1 MGDASWS
8 LVDVTAPA
16 DDAELVSDAL
26 WAMGVVAIEE
36 FVRPD
41 GTVTLRTSMGD
52 DPVGFVTRVHTA
64 FPGLG
69 VSIVEMDRS
78 VADTWRLH
86 AVPTRVNDD
95 VWLVPAWCDPPPGSR
110 SVIVEPLDTFG
121 LGNHPTT
128 VLTLRLALA
137 HVAPESLVFDLGSGS
152 GVLAVAMATLHGCRV
167 FATDIAE
174 SARGALVA
182 NAELNGATSCI
193 WIDGFPREEVDA
205 VLSNIL
211 APVLESE
218 SRRVTECVRTGGTVV
233 LSGMRDEQVDRVLA
247 HYHDFEEI
255 ERTSLDGWSA
265 VALRRRV
272 VRR

>member
-8 LVDVTAPA
+8 LVDVTAPG

-36 FVRPD
+36 IAHPD
-41 GTVTLRTSMGD
+41 GTVTLRTSMGE
-52 DPVGFVTRVHTA
+52 DPVGFVVRVRAA

-86 AVPTRVNDD
+86 AGPTRVNDD
-95 VWLVPAWCDPPPGSR
+95 VWLVPAWCDPPAGSR
-110 SVIVEPLDTFG
+110 SVLVEPLDTFG

-137 HVAPESLVFDLGSGS
+137 HVARESLVFDFGSGS

-167 FATDIAE
+167 LATDIAE
-174 SARGALVA
+174 SAHGALTA
-182 NAELNGATSCI
+182 NAELNGATTCV
-193 WIDGFPREEVDA
+193 WIDGFPGEEVDA
-205 VLSNIL
+205 VLANIL

-218 SRRVTECVRTGGTVV
+218 STRVTECVRTGGTVV

-247 HYHDFEEI
+247 RYELFDEI
-255 ERTSLDGWSA
+255 ERASLDGWSA
-265 VALRRRV
+265 VALRRGD